1 MERPLPASGTETES
15 KGNSKNVE
23 RGGTMDWYERGR
35 GLRREVEGVGLGEG
49 ARREIGHEREKIS

>member
-35 GLRREVEGVGLGEG
+35 GLRREVERCWFG
-49 ARREIGHEREKIS
+49 